1 MNRVELKKRVGNVGT
16 LLIREKGYIAPVDVF
31 MRLGLLSVKDY
42 EAWRSGSVPYM
53 EKVCGANLG
62 QLSFIMSLLR
72 ENAAKG
78 NLKPSF
84 TAYHQWGNS
93 GKRVL
98 RFSKYGDQKIERA
111 YATHQVLKAVLPSVS
126 E

>member
-1 MNRVELKKRVGNVGT
+1 MNRIELNKRVEDVGT

-31 MRLGLLSVKDY
+31 MRMGLLSAKDY

-62 QLSFIMSLLR
+62 QLSFIMSSLR

-98 RFSKYGDQKIERA
+98 RFSKHGDQKIERA
-111 YATHQVLKAVLPSVS
+111 YATHHVLKAVIPSVS

>member
-1 MNRVELKKRVGNVGT
+1 MNRVELKKHVGDIGT

-42 EAWRSGSVPYM
+42 EAWRSGTVPYM

-62 QLSFIMSLLR
+62 KLSFIMSLLR
-72 ENAAKG
+72 ENAVKG

-111 YATHQVLKAVLPSVS
+111 YATHHVFKAVISSVA

>member
-16 LLIREKGYIAPVDVF
+16 LLIRENGV
-31 MRLGLLSVKDY
+31 
-42 EAWRSGSVPYM
+42 
-53 EKVCGANLG
+53 
-62 QLSFIMSLLR
+62 
-72 ENAAKG
+72 KG

-111 YATHQVLKAVLPSVS
+111 YATHQVLKAVLPSVL

>member
-1 MNRVELKKRVGNVGT
+1 VNRVELKKRVGNVGT
-16 LLIREKGYIAPVDVF
+16 LLVREKGYIAPVDVF
-31 MRLGLLSVKDY
+31 MRMGLLSVKDY

-84 TAYHQWGNS
+84 TAYHQWGIS

-98 RFSKYGDQKIERA
+98 RFSKYGAQKIEKA
-111 YATHQVLKAVLPSVS
+111 YATHHVLKAVLPSVS

>member
-1 MNRVELKKRVGNVGT
+1 MGLHAQSEGIMNRVELKKRIGDVGT
-16 LLIREKGYIAPVDVF
+16 LLI
-31 MRLGLLSVKDY
+31 
-42 EAWRSGSVPYM
+42 
-53 EKVCGANLG
+53 
-62 QLSFIMSLLR
+62 R

-84 TAYHQWGNS
+84 TAYLQWGNS
-93 GKRVL
+93 VKRVL

-111 YATHQVLKAVLPSVS
+111 YATRHVLKAVVLSVS

>member
-16 LLIREKGYIAPVDVF
+16 LLIRAIGYIAPVDVF

-53 EKVCGANLG
+53 EKFCGANLG